1 MLYQNDFL
9 CRNYGIFV
17 LPAVVHFEDGV
28 PNIYEGFIF
37 LPRVPCLNEL
47 GEALREKVSQPI
59 MSKISVQ
66 FFNPDVVIKKS
77 LFQEHHPTWQSSI
90 GWKSKRQRLQS
101 KRL

>member
-1 MLYQNDFL
+1 MQCYINDFL

-66 FFNPDVVIKKS
+66 FFNPDVVIKRS
-77 LFQEHHPTWQSSI
+77 LF
-90 GWKSKRQRLQS
+90 
-101 KRL
+101 